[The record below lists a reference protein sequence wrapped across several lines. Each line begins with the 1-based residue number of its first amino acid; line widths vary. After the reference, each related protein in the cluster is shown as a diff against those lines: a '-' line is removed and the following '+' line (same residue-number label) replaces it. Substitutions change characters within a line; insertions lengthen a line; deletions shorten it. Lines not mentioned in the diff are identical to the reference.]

1 MPRLSPRARS
11 VWFCVVSRLA
21 ASLSAASLPVAS
33 VLVAPLTAPLTAPVV
48 ASILVSFGLVSCASQ
63 QVVDGFTQVKPGMT
77 KDEVIEI
84 LGQPSST
91 WALSTK
97 LDGVQGTRLQWGDG
111 LSSLASS
118 AAFRGDPDRA
128 YSVVF
133 DEKGIVLS
141 KAPPRWTEDEAAE
154 EEILRERRI
163 ERDNGVE

>member
-1 MPRLSPRARS
+1 MRCFLVIALS
-11 VWFCVVSRLA
+11 L
-21 ASLSAASLPVAS
+21 L
-33 VLVAPLTAPLTAPVV
+33 LTA
-48 ASILVSFGLVSCASQ
+48 CASQ
-63 QVVDGFTQVKPGMT
+63 QVVDGFARIKLGMT

-91 WALSTK
+91 WVLSTK

-163 ERDNGVE
+163 ERDTGVE

>member
-1 MPRLSPRARS
+1 MPRLSSRVCS
-11 VWFCVVSRLA
+11 VWFCVVSHLA
-21 ASLSAASLPVAS
+21 ASLSAASLPVAP
-33 VLVAPLTAPLTAPVV
+33 VLVAPLLAPVV
-48 ASILVSFGLVSCASQ
+48 ASILVSFGLLSCASQ
-63 QVVDGFTQVKPGMT
+63 QVVDGFAQVKPGMT

-141 KAPPRWTEDEAAE
+141 KALPRWTEDEAAE

-163 ERDNGVE
+163 ERDNEVE